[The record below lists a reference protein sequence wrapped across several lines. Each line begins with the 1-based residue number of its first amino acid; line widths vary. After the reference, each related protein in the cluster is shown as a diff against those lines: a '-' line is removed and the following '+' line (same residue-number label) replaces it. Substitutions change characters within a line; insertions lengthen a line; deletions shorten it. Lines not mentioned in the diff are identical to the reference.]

1 MLLDLSDKKVSGKG
15 LEKALEK
22 SGITTNKNMVPYDKR
37 KPMIASGVRL
47 GTPAATKG
55 FTTDDMR
62 TIAGMIAR
70 VAEDHKNEELHTQ
83 IKKEVVAL
91 STKYPLYD

>member
-1 MLLDLSDKKVSGKG
+1 
-15 LEKALEK
+15 
-22 SGITTNKNMVPYDKR
+22 MVPYDKR
-37 KPMIASGVRL
+37 KPMITSGVRL
-47 GTPAATKG
+47 GTPAATTKG

-70 VAEDHKNEELHTQ
+70 VAEDHKNEELHAQ

-91 STKYPLYD
+91 STRYPLYD